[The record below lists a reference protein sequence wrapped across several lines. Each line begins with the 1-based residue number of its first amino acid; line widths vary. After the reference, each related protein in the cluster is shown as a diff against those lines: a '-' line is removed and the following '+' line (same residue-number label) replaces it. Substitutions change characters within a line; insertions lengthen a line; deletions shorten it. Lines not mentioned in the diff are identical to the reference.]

1 MRRSSHAF
9 IHERKTRIVH
19 KSPHGIDPAESARR
33 RRDHSRRARPLYQQR
48 QQRRGADRQRKTPA
62 RRTLSN
68 GQMRCLFPRSRAPAR
83 GMLRGALSRCFCRHG
98 TRRPRGGQPAAAMA
112 AGGAAAGEEQVGRA
126 APRRE
131 RGGGGGGAARGSRPR
146 ARRRPAICPRVDALC
161 SSSSEPLSGQCAAR
175 GGGAWGAA
183 RAPAGGAAEGRL
195 LPSACGACER
205 PSVGLRGE
213 GRGEHARTRTD
224 AMSRVASCP
233 SGARE
238 PHTKQRLR
246 GSARCVCTK

>member
-1 MRRSSHAF
+1 MRGRRASCTRAPTGSTQPNLHAGGETTAGVRGPCTSSASSAVGQ
-9 IHERKTRIVH
+9 I
-19 KSPHGIDPAESARR
+19 GSAR
-33 RRDHSRRARPLYQQR
+33 HPHAAPS
-48 QQRRGADRQRKTPA
+48 
-62 RRTLSN
+62 SN

-246 GSARCVCTK
+246 GAARCVCTK